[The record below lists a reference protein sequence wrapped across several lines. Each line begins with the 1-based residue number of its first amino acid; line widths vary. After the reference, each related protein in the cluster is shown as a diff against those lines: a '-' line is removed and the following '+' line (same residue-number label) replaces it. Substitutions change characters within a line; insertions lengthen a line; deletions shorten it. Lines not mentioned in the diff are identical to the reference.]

1 MAAIPPPS
9 DTLADRIYK
18 ALESASE
25 PSRGHLGASQIGH
38 HCDRYLWLSFR
49 WACPEQFQGRILR
62 LFRRGHN
69 EEAGVISDLRA
80 AGCEV
85 MDADGTGRQ
94 YGFRDGH
101 FAGSIDGMV
110 LAGIPEAPTKP
121 HVLEAK
127 THSLK
132 SFNDVVAKGVK
143 ASKPMHYA
151 QMQTYMARMSV
162 DRALYFA
169 VCKDDD
175 RIYTERVRFDKEEA
189 ERLSDRAQR
198 IIASDRMPE
207 PISADPTWYQCKFCA
222 AADLCHGHKRL
233 PDINCRTCAHFTA
246 ERDGSATCARWQSVI
261 PDMDAQRAGCESHVI
276 HPDLVSWQYKPT
288 EQGTH
293 LIYVI
298 DGKEVLNGAPPA
310 FTSREIVA
318 NPVGCANA
326 DATMMDMRAAFDA
339 RIDG

>member
-9 DTLADRIYK
+9 DTLVDCIYK

-151 QMQTYMARMSV
+151 QMQTYMA
-162 DRALYFA
+162 
-169 VCKDDD
+169 
-175 RIYTERVRFDKEEA
+175 
-189 ERLSDRAQR
+189 
-198 IIASDRMPE
+198 
-207 PISADPTWYQCKFCA
+207 
-222 AADLCHGHKRL
+222 
-233 PDINCRTCAHFTA
+233 
-246 ERDGSATCARWQSVI
+246 
-261 PDMDAQRAGCESHVI
+261 
-276 HPDLVSWQYKPT
+276 
-288 EQGTH
+288 
-293 LIYVI
+293 
-298 DGKEVLNGAPPA
+298 
-310 FTSREIVA
+310 
-318 NPVGCANA
+318 
-326 DATMMDMRAAFDA
+326 
-339 RIDG
+339 

>member
-1 MAAIPPPS
+1 
-9 DTLADRIYK
+9 
-18 ALESASE
+18 
-25 PSRGHLGASQIGH
+25 
-38 HCDRYLWLSFR
+38 
-49 WACPEQFQGRILR
+49 
-62 LFRRGHN
+62 
-69 EEAGVISDLRA
+69 
-80 AGCEV
+80 
-85 MDADGTGRQ
+85 
-94 YGFRDGH
+94 
-101 FAGSIDGMV
+101 
-110 LAGIPEAPTKP
+110 
-121 HVLEAK
+121 
-127 THSLK
+127 
-132 SFNDVVAKGVK
+132 
-143 ASKPMHYA
+143 MHYA

-175 RIYTERVRFDKEEA
+175 RIYTERVRLDKDEA
-189 ERLSDRAQR
+189 ESLADRAQR

-207 PISADPTWYQCKFCA
+207 PISADPTWYQCKFCP

>member
-175 RIYTERVRFDKEEA
+175 RIYTERVRLDKDEA
-189 ERLSDRAQR
+189 DRLAERAQR

-222 AADLCHGHKRL
+222 AADLCHGNKRL
-233 PDINCRTCAHFTA
+233 PDINCRTCANFTA
-246 ERDGSATCARWQSVI
+246 NRDGTAHCARFGEI
-261 PDMDAQRAGCESHVI
+261 PTLDAQRAGCEAHVI
-276 HPDLVSWQYKPT
+276 HPDLVPWPFQPT

-293 LIYVI
+293 LIYTI
-298 DGKEVLNGAPPA
+298 DGKEVLNGEFPA
-310 FTSREIVA
+310 FTSKEIVA
-318 NPVGCANA
+318 NPLGCANA
-326 DATMMDMRAAFDA
+326 DSDFLDA
-339 RIDG
+339 RIMFDGRIDG

>member
-80 AGCEV
+80 AGCKV
-85 MDADGTGRQ
+85 MDTDGTGRQ

-101 FAGSIDGMV
+101 FAGSIDGMI
-110 LAGIPEAPTKP
+110 LSGIPESPTKP

-175 RIYTERVRFDKEEA
+175 RIYTERVRLDKDEA
-189 ERLSDRAQR
+189 ERLADRAQR

-246 ERDGSATCARWQSVI
+246 ERDGSATCARYGDI
-261 PDMDAQRAGCESHVI
+261 PTIGAQRDGCESHVI

>member
-18 ALESASE
+18 ALEAKSE

-62 LFRRGHN
+62 LFRRGHE

-85 MDADGTGRQ
+85 MDTDGTGRQ

-101 FAGSIDGMV
+101 FAGSIDGIV
-110 LAGIPEAPTKP
+110 LSGVPEAPNKP

-189 ERLSDRAQR
+189 ERLADRAQR

-246 ERDGSATCARWQSVI
+246 ERDGRATCARWGDI
-261 PDMDAQRAGCESHVI
+261 PDTKAQQSGCDAHVI
-276 HPDLVSWQYKPT
+276 HPDLVPWQYKPT

-293 LIYVI
+293 LIYII
-298 DGKEVLNGAPPA
+298 DGKEVLNGEPPA

-318 NPVGCANA
+318 NPLGCANA
-326 DATMMDMRAAFDA
+326 DSDFLDMRIAFDA
-339 RIDG
+339 RVVG

>member
-18 ALESASE
+18 SLESASE

-151 QMQTYMARMSV
+151 QMQTYMARMNI

-175 RIYTERVRFDKEEA
+175 RIYTERVRLDKDEA
-189 ERLSDRAQR
+189 ERLADRAQR

-207 PISADPTWYQCKFCA
+207 PISADPTWYQCKYCS
-222 AADLCHGHKRL
+222 AADLCHGNKRL
-233 PDINCRTCAHFTA
+233 PDINCRTCANFTA
-246 ERDGSATCARWQSVI
+246 NRDGTAHCARFGEI
-261 PDMDAQRAGCESHVI
+261 PTLDAQRAGCEAHVI
-276 HPDLVSWQYKPT
+276 HPDLVPWPFQPT

-293 LIYVI
+293 LIYTI
-298 DGKEVLNGAPPA
+298 DGKEVLNGEFPA
-310 FTSREIVA
+310 FTSKEIVV
-318 NPVGCANA
+318 NPLGCANA
-326 DATMMDMRAAFDA
+326 DSDFLDA
-339 RIDG
+339 RIMFDGRIDG

>member
-18 ALESASE
+18 ALEAKSE

-62 LFRRGHN
+62 LFRRGHE
-69 EEAGVISDLRA
+69 EEAGVVADLRA

-85 MDADGTGRQ
+85 SDRDASGRQ
-94 YGFRDGH
+94 HGFCDGH
-101 FAGSIDGMV
+101 FAGSIDGIV
-110 LAGIPEAPTKP
+110 LSGVPGAAHKP
-121 HVLEAK
+121 HVLEIK

-132 SFNDVVAKGVK
+132 SFNELEKDGVQK
-143 ASKPMHYA
+143 SKPMHYA
-151 QMQTYMARMSV
+151 QMQTYMARLNI

-175 RIYTERVRFDKEEA
+175 RIYTERVRLDKDEA
-189 ERLSDRAQR
+189 ERLADRAQR

-233 PDINCRTCAHFTA
+233 PDINCRTCANFTA

-261 PDMDAQRAGCESHVI
+261 PDKDAQRAGCESHVI
-276 HPDLVSWQYKPT
+276 HPDLVPWQYQTT

-293 LIYVI
+293 LIYII
-298 DGKEVLNGAPPA
+298 DGKEVLNGEPPA

-326 DATMMDMRAAFDA
+326 DAVMMDMRAAFDA

>member
-18 ALESASE
+18 ALEANSE

-38 HCDRYLWLSFR
+38 HCDRYLGLSFR

-62 LFRRGHN
+62 LFRRGHE
-69 EEAGVISDLRA
+69 EEAGVIADLRS

-85 MDADGTGRQ
+85 MDTDGTGRQ

-101 FAGSIDGMV
+101 FAGSIDGMI
-110 LAGIPEAPTKP
+110 LSGIPEAPTKP

-175 RIYTERVRFDKEEA
+175 RIYTERVRFDKDEA
-189 ERLSDRAQR
+189 ERLADRAQR

-276 HPDLVSWQYKPT
+276 HPDLVPWQYQTT

-293 LIYVI
+293 LIYIIV
-298 DGKEVLNGAPPA
+298 GKEVLNGEPPA

-318 NPVGCANA
+318 NPLGCANA
-326 DATMMDMRAAFDA
+326 DSDFLDMRAAFDA
-339 RIDG
+339 RVVG

>member
-175 RIYTERVRFDKEEA
+175 RIYTERVRLDKYEA
-189 ERLSDRAQR
+189 DRLAERAQR

-222 AADLCHGHKRL
+222 AADLCHGNKRL
-233 PDINCRTCAHFTA
+233 PDINCRTCANFTA
-246 ERDGSATCARWQSVI
+246 NRDGTAHCARFGEI
-261 PDMDAQRAGCESHVI
+261 PTLDAQRAGCEAHVI
-276 HPDLVSWQYKPT
+276 HPDLVPWPFQPT

-293 LIYVI
+293 LIYTI
-298 DGKEVLNGAPPA
+298 DGKEVLNGEFPA
-310 FTSREIVA
+310 FTSKEIVA
-318 NPVGCANA
+318 NPLGCANA
-326 DATMMDMRAAFDA
+326 DSDFLDA
-339 RIDG
+339 RIMFDGRIDG

>member
-18 ALESASE
+18 ALESKSE

-62 LFRRGHN
+62 LFRRGHE

-85 MDADGTGRQ
+85 MDTDGTGRQ

-101 FAGSIDGMV
+101 FAGSIDGIV
-110 LAGIPEAPTKP
+110 LSGVPEAPNKP

-189 ERLSDRAQR
+189 ERLADRAQR

-222 AADLCHGHKRL
+222 AADLCHGNKRL

-246 ERDGSATCARWQSVI
+246 ERDGRATCARWGDI
-261 PDMDAQRAGCESHVI
+261 PDIKAQQSGCDAHVI
-276 HPDLVSWQYKPT
+276 HPDLVPWQYKPT

-293 LIYVI
+293 LIYII
-298 DGKEVLNGAPPA
+298 DGKEVLNGEPPA

-318 NPVGCANA
+318 NPLGCANA
-326 DATMMDMRAAFDA
+326 DSDFLDMRIAFDA
-339 RIDG
+339 RVVG

>member
-18 ALESASE
+18 ALESSSE

-49 WACPEQFQGRILR
+49 WACPEQFHGRILR
-62 LFRRGHN
+62 LFRRGHE
-69 EEAGVISDLRA
+69 EEAGVIADLRA

-101 FAGSIDGMV
+101 FAGSIDGMI
-110 LAGIPEAPTKP
+110 LSGIPEAPTKP

-222 AADLCHGHKRL
+222 AADLCHGHKQL

-276 HPDLVSWQYKPT
+276 HPDLVPWQYKPT
-288 EQGTH
+288 EHGTH

-326 DATMMDMRAAFDA
+326 DAVMMDMRAAFDA
-339 RIDG
+339 RVDG

>member
-1 MAAIPPPS
+1 MAKIPPPS
-9 DTLADRIYK
+9 DTMADRIYK
-18 ALESASE
+18 SLESASE
-25 PSRGHLGASQIGH
+25 PSRGHLGASVIGH

-121 HVLEAK
+121 HVLEIK

-132 SFNDVVAKGVK
+132 SFNELEKDGVQK
-143 ASKPMHYA
+143 SKPMHYA

-175 RIYTERVRFDKEEA
+175 RIYTERVRLDKDEA
-189 ERLSDRAQR
+189 DRLAERAQR

-207 PISADPTWYQCKFCA
+207 PISADPTWYQCKYCS
-222 AADLCHGHKRL
+222 AADLCHGNKRL
-233 PDINCRTCAHFTA
+233 PDINCRTCANFTA
-246 ERDGSATCARWQSVI
+246 NRDGTAHCARFGEI
-261 PDMDAQRAGCESHVI
+261 PTLDAQRAGCEAHVI
-276 HPDLVSWQYKPT
+276 HPDLVPWPFQPT

-293 LIYVI
+293 LIYTI
-298 DGKEVLNGAPPA
+298 DGKEVLNGEFPA
-310 FTSREIVA
+310 FTSKEIVV
-318 NPVGCANA
+318 NPLGCANA
-326 DATMMDMRAAFDA
+326 DSDFLDA
-339 RIDG
+339 RIMFDGRIDG